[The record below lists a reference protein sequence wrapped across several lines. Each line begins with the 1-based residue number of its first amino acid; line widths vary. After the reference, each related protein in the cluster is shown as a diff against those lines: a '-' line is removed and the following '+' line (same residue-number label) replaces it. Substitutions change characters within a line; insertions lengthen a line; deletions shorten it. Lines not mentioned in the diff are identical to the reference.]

1 MVGANDFQLPIG
13 VTSGKLL
20 DEGFWE
26 VGWGGGGQIT
36 GTNNGGTVSTGY
48 VEEGQIKNLKVH
60 DHHNGGS
67 TPSQ

>member
-1 MVGANDFQLPIG
+1 M
-13 VTSGKLL
+13 K
-20 DEGFWE
+20 GF
-26 VGWGGGGQIT
+26 GRWGGGG

>member
-1 MVGANDFQLPIG
+1 M
-13 VTSGKLL
+13 
-20 DEGFWE
+20 
-26 VGWGGGGQIT
+26 GWGGGGQKT

>member
-1 MVGANDFQLPIG
+1 MKGFGRWGGA
-13 VTSGKLL
+13 
-20 DEGFWE
+20 
-26 VGWGGGGQIT
+26 GGGGR
-36 GTNNGGTVSTGY
+36 GGRTNNGGTVSTGY

>member
-1 MVGANDFQLPIG
+1 M
-13 VTSGKLL
+13 
-20 DEGFWE
+20 
-26 VGWGGGGQIT
+26 GGGGQIT